1 MEEIRQ
7 TERETLK
14 FRLLSFFVVAA
25 LVLLQQVGVARFRAP
40 QDLNADV
47 NSLWVLLLFGVAYVA
62 YTLALGKYLLPAWR
76 WSADVAFLLMMVVDT
91 VAVLLATHLLGGV
104 DSPVF
109 ILYPLAIV
117 YYAIYRGYVGGFAA
131 AMLLSIAYTGY
142 SRLFQ
147 PPTIPATTI
156 AQQVPLFFLIA
167 TLGGYLASARLR
179 ERREKGELQQF
190 IRVETGARQLL
201 EVARDIGRTLEVAT
215 VARKL
220 ADAAPLVGGY
230 TRCLVAVADPE
241 HGTLEGR
248 AANFPPRE
256 LGLSRITDV
265 HIPVDA
271 LGASPQE
278 WVGPQDG
285 AGPPAAGALPA
296 WAAGWPVGSMALV
309 PLRSGSELNG
319 VLLYW
324 SLERLA
330 PSQEVSG
337 GLLAGFTDLAA
348 VSLANAQLYNRSQ
361 QRVTQLMTEM
371 ESVIRRLERT
381 REAQKKSV
389 LDVDGLRVDGPQE
402 AVTLDGHPVNLTPT
416 EFELLYCLA
425 ENSGVALNQE
435 TLLRRVWGPEY
446 RGQGNVVDVCVHRL
460 RRKLEATPGSPKLIL
475 TIRGAG
481 YMLASSGRG
490 GGRH

>member
-14 FRLLSFFVVAA
+14 FRLIFLIVVAVM
-25 LVLLQQVGVARFRAP
+25 VLLQQFGFARFRA
-40 QDLNADV
+40 LLIAEENI
-47 NSLWVLLLFGVAYVA
+47 LWAVLLSAAYLA
-62 YTLALGKYLLPAWR
+62 YSLALGRYILPAWR
-76 WSADVAFLLMMVVDT
+76 WSANIAFLLMLVVD
-91 VAVLLATHLLGGV
+91 AVVILLATHLFGGV
-104 DSPVF
+104 DSPVSIF
-109 ILYPLAIV
+109 YPLAIV
-117 YYAIYRGYVGGFAA
+117 YYAIFRGYLGGFAA
-131 AMLLSIAYTGY
+131 AILLSVAYTGY

-147 PPTIPATTI
+147 APHIPATSI
-156 AQQVPLFFLIA
+156 AQQVPFFFLIA

-179 ERREKGELQQF
+179 ERHEKEELQQF

-230 TRCLVAVADPE
+230 TRCLVAVVDHE
-241 HGTLEGR
+241 HETLEGR

-256 LGLSRITDV
+256 LGLNRITDV

-271 LGASPQE
+271 LGSGVQVWVRPDEGAASP
-278 WVGPQDG
+278 
-285 AGPPAAGALPA
+285 AGGALPA
-296 WAAGWPVGSMALV
+296 WAAGWPVASLALV

-330 PSQEVSG
+330 PTQEVSG
-337 GLLAGFTDLAA
+337 GLLTGFADLAA

-361 QRVTQLMTEM
+361 QRVSQLMTEM

-381 REAQKKSV
+381 RESQKKSV

-402 AVTLDGHPVNLTPT
+402 AVILDGHPINLTPT

-425 ENSGVALNQE
+425 ENAGVAMNQE
-435 TLLRRVWGPEY
+435 TLLRRVWGPDY

-460 RRKLEATPGSPKLIL
+460 RRKLEGAPGSPKLIL

-481 YMLASSGRG
+481 YMLASAGRG
-490 GGRH
+490 GVRR